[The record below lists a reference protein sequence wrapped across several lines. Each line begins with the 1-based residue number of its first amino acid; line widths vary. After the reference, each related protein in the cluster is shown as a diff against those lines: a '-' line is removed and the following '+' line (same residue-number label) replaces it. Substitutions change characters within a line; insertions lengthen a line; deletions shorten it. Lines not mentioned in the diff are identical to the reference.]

1 MKQTFPKTGDIDIT
15 QAAHPIVCLIHVG
28 LKVASILC
36 YLFMK
41 LITSSSINTFITVLL
56 LNSVDF
62 WFVKNVAGRYLV
74 GLRWWNG
81 DDDSEEEGWVWEHDN
96 HKMKRSEADSKI
108 FWTALI
114 ANTVFWLVLGIV
126 KFIGFS
132 LFWGMLVVISFFMS
146 FTNLYAY
153 YMCNQEYKAFVDKMV
168 SGMQTFGRAS
178 QNIINTVMGNQQQTQ
193 PVVRT
198 G

>member
-1 MKQTFPKTGDIDIT
+1 MKQAFSKPGEIDLT
-15 QAAHPIVCLIHVG
+15 QAAHPIVCLIHIG

-36 YLFMK
+36 YLFMR

-56 LNSVDF
+56 LNSIDF

-81 DDDSEEEGWVWEHDN
+81 DDDSGDEGWVWEHDN
-96 HKMKRSEADSKI
+96 HRMKRNDADIKI
-108 FWTALI
+108 FWTGMVGNA
-114 ANTVFWLVLGIV
+114 VFWLVLGIV

-132 LFWGMLVVISFFMS
+132 LFWGMLVIINFFMA

-153 YMCNQEYKAFVDKMV
+153 YQCNQEYKSYVDKMV
-168 SGMQTFGRAS
+168 GNLQQFGRAS
-178 QNIINTVMGNQQQTQ
+178 ANLVNAVFGNEDPNK
-193 PVVRT
+193 PVVVSH
-198 G
+198 